1 MKQNKKRKGM
11 DRGAPRCPYC
21 GSHTIYRS
29 ADGIYRENSRHEML
43 YVCKNYPAC
52 DAYVRVQRGTTIPL
66 GTVANREL
74 RELRAKAHR
83 QFDKLYKCGYM
94 TKHDAY
100 QWLGELLGVPAK
112 NAHIAQLGVLSCNLV
127 IREATKLLDWYRSKK
142 NGKIRHQPTEN
153 VRAS

>member
-1 MKQNKKRKGM
+1 MP
-11 DRGAPRCPYC
+11 DRSILPQ
-21 GSHTIYRS
+21 
-29 ADGIYRENSRHEML
+29 
-43 YVCKNYPAC
+43 
-52 DAYVRVQRGTTIPL
+52 QRP
-66 GTVANREL
+66 
-74 RELRAKAHR
+74 
-83 QFDKLYKCGYM
+83 KLALHFLPPYM